1 VLLQMQ
7 YQCHSHPH
15 SQSPPHFDLLYLEAP
30 HLGEKEV
37 PVLVAVEE
45 EGEQQWVTPD
55 FRSQMRI
62 YAY

>member
-1 VLLQMQ
+1 
-7 YQCHSHPH
+7 
-15 SQSPPHFDLLYLEAP
+15 LEAP